1 MLGSLDLYRYIG
13 ILLNRI
19 LLNRDVALHSL
30 LQLLQGH
37 GMLIVKSTI
46 VKLGVPLYLFSPP

>member
-13 ILLNRI
+13 ILW
-19 LLNRDVALHSL
+19 NRDVALHSL